1 MRISDWSSDVC
12 SSDLHRQYR
21 AHRRRGEPDEREDR
35 AIFGHPRTSERD
47 LRQWP
52 HILCRREA
60 EILAVPMI
68 LPPRWGKDTTAV
80 PLNRHPGESRE
91 RVRSLCRESV
101 SQSVAIS
108 VVVGPLHKNTTENKQ
123 II

>member
-35 AIFGHPRTSERD
+35 AIFGHPRPSARD

-52 HILCRREA
+52 HILCRSEA
-60 EILAVPMI
+60 EILTVPMI
-68 LPPRWGKDTTAV
+68 LHPRWGKETQADH
-80 PLNRHPGESRE
+80 LKRNPGEGRDDAE
-91 RVRSLCRESV
+91 SLNGS
-101 SQSVAIS
+101 
-108 VVVGPLHKNTTENKQ
+108 P
-123 II
+123 